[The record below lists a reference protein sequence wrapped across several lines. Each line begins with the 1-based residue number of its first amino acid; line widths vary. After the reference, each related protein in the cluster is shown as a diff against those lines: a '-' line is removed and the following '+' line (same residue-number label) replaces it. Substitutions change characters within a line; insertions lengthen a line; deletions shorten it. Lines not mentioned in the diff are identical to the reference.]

1 VTRVYGADLS
11 FIHDAGFTGF
21 ARRAAPGLLA
31 SLRRAGIARG
41 RVVDLGCGSG
51 VWAAALGHAGY
62 DVFGIDQS
70 ASMIALARQRV
81 PRGRFRRAG
90 FARGAISA
98 CDAIT
103 ALGECFNYRLGASD
117 LPLRALFGRAAR
129 ALRPGGVLMFDALL
143 PASRPAVARGWSEG
157 KGWAV
162 LVETRCASP
171 VVLTRRI
178 VTYRRT
184 RKGYRRGEEVHR
196 LRLYPAATLAAWL
209 ARAGFR
215 VRSARGYGRYR
226 LSRDRIVF
234 IARRA

>member
-1 VTRVYGADLS
+1 MTRVYGADLS

-41 RVVDLGCGSG
+41 RV
-51 VWAAALGHAGY
+51 
-62 DVFGIDQS
+62 
-70 ASMIALARQRV
+70 
-81 PRGRFRRAG
+81 
-90 FARGAISA
+90 
-98 CDAIT
+98 
-103 ALGECFNYRLGASD
+103 
-117 LPLRALFGRAAR
+117 
-129 ALRPGGVLMFDALL
+129 FDALL

-171 VVLTRRI
+171 AALTRRI

-209 ARAGFR
+209 ARAGFH